1 MDMCSQDDMI
11 PRGGAIYRALAFAAI
26 ALAMTQSCTAE
37 TPGFSRG
44 DSTMTQQ
51 SQDDEKR
58 GVIQVEGARLHY
70 LMEGSGPT
78 CLLIGSSI
86 MYPRLFS
93 QDLRKHVRIVFL
105 DGRHFVPA
113 EEGFDVHTVTIDTYA
128 ADIEKARKTLNLG
141 KVFIMGHSIHGD
153 LAMEYARRYPQNVIG
168 AIVIA
173 SPPAGLAKTS
183 SVSQEFWE
191 KDASVLRK
199 HQLEVNWERAGG
211 QDAVKKLPG
220 GQAFVRT
227 YVTNGPKYWYDQ
239 AYDCSWIWAGMDPN
253 TAMTSQLFSLFQN
266 YDLAEG
272 PGKITAPVF
281 LALGRYDYVVPHTLW
296 DDQKQKLPN
305 LSLHLFEK
313 SGHTPQFEEPAQF
326 DKALL
331 AWMATI
337 H

>member
-1 MDMCSQDDMI
+1 MRAYDDIISRVGRM
-11 PRGGAIYRALAFAAI
+11 YRALTFAAI
-26 ALAMTQSCTAE
+26 ALAISQFSISATHAVSNGDSQMTQWSK
-37 TPGFSRG
+37 
-44 DSTMTQQ
+44 
-51 SQDDEKR
+51 DDEKR
-58 GVIQVEGARLHY
+58 GVIEVEGARLDY

-93 QDLRKHVRIVFL
+93 RDLRKHVRIVFL
-105 DGRHFVPA
+105 DGRHFVPT
-113 EEGFDVHTVTIDTYA
+113 ENGFDVHTVTIDTYA
-128 ADIEKARKTLNLG
+128 ADIEKARKTLKLG

-183 SVSQEFWE
+183 AASQEFWD
-191 KDASVLRK
+191 KDASGPRK
-199 HQLEVNWERAGG
+199 HQLEVNWEREGG
-211 QDAVKKLPG
+211 QEAVKKLPG
-220 GQAFVRT
+220 GQAFIRT
-227 YVTNGPKYWYDQ
+227 YVTNGPKYWFDQ

-266 YDLAEG
+266 YDLTPG
-272 PGKITAPVF
+272 PGKITAPIF

-305 LSLHLFEK
+305 LSFHLFEQ
-313 SGHTPQFEEPAQF
+313 SGHTPQLEESALF